1 MRGHAGVAR
10 RDTERTVPT
19 TATVPQD
26 DLQPW
31 LAALPAAAAV
41 FQLHGQDPTQAP
53 YIAKTANLRRRMQRL
68 LTPAQP
74 GSKRLNLAGRIA
86 WLEYS
91 LTGSVFEESLILL
104 RTHWRWYGAGA
115 VKRLHLR
122 APALLRMS
130 VENRYPRVY
139 VTSRLS
145 LRALPAFFGPFAS
158 RVSAER
164 FLEEALNLFLL
175 RRCVPDLEPDPK
187 FPGCVYSEM
196 KMCLA
201 PCYEGCT
208 DERYA
213 EEVQRVAEFL
223 RTRGASELQTLKQ
236 RRESASEAL
245 DFEEA
250 ARLHQRYEKVQAV
263 SHLAAPL
270 VHALDALDAVI
281 VQPAA
286 GAPDSAA
293 VAVFLV
299 RAGCIAGP
307 EMFSVAGMRHPNE
320 HSGSSSLFAHPT
332 RVEAV
337 PLDSAG
343 VPASRQGLEEQ
354 LQQTL
359 RRLEEQ
365 AATPSASE
373 MRAAELSLLARWYY
387 RPADR
392 RVGEIFFRNADGR
405 FPQARMLRGI
415 SRVFRGASPDS
426 ERPAGKQESVTA
438 E

>member
-1 MRGHAGVAR
+1 
-10 RDTERTVPT
+10 VPI
-19 TATVPQD
+19 AAAVPEEN
-26 DLQPW
+26 LQPW
-31 LAALPAAAAV
+31 LAALPAAPAV
-41 FQLHGQDPTQAP
+41 FVLHGHESSRAP
-53 YIAKTANLRRRMQRL
+53 YIARTANLRRRLQRL

-74 GSKRLNLAGRIA
+74 GSKRLNLTGRIA
-86 WLEYS
+86 RLEYA
-91 LTGSVFEESLILL
+91 LTGSLFEESLLL
-104 RTHWRWYGAGA
+104 VRANWQWYGAAA

-130 VENRYPRVY
+130 LENRYPRVY

-145 LRALPAFFGPFAS
+145 LRALGAFFGPFAS
-158 RVSAER
+158 RVAAER

-175 RRCVPDLEPDPK
+175 RRCVPDLAPDPR

-208 DERYA
+208 DARYA
-213 EEVQRVAEFL
+213 EEVQRVEAFL
-223 RTRGASELQTLKQ
+223 RTRGESALQTLKQ
-236 RRESASEAL
+236 DRERASEAL

-263 SHLAAPL
+263 AHLATPL

-286 GAPDSAA
+286 GTPDSAA

-299 RAGCIAGP
+299 RAGCIVGP

-337 PLDSAG
+337 PLDTARAP
-343 VPASRQGLEEQ
+343 VSRQGLEEQ
-354 LQQTL
+354 LQETL

-365 AATPSASE
+365 ATATASPTE
-373 MRAAELSLLARWYY
+373 RRAAELSLLARWYY
-387 RPADR
+387 RPAER

-405 FPQARMLRGI
+405 FPQARILRGI
-415 SRVFRGASPDS
+415 SRVFRGAAPDS
-426 ERPAGKQESVTA
+426 EMPAAKQESVTT